1 MTPCLFPPCLSARKS
16 LQWRRALQDRHRLL
30 KTQIL
35 AFDNNEVLRGVSFHL
50 PRGETKAVFGVAGS
64 GKSLILKLAMG
75 LIRPDSGRI
84 LVLGED
90 VTQMSENDLFQLRGK
105 IGMVFQ
111 ESALFDSLT
120 VRENVAYRLME
131 EHGVYDDDIDRRVRE
146 ALRFVELEHT
156 LDLNPAE
163 LSGGMRRRVAIA
175 RALITQPELLLY
187 DSPTGGLDPV
197 TSNTIIELIVK
208 QRDVYKTSALM
219 VTHRLQD
226 AFTMATHEFDQ
237 KANRMVALP
246 QGKHCDVLRALILR
260 DGKVIFDGDLNA
272 LAHTEDE
279 YIREYIS

>member
-1 MTPCLFPPCLSARKS
+1 MSAPTSPLDRIAVTKPENSAPVIVFEDVVLSFAE
-16 LQWRRALQDRHRLL
+16 
-30 KTQIL
+30 
-35 AFDNNEVLRGVSFHL
+35 NEVLRGVSFHL
-50 PRGETKAVFGVAGS
+50 IRGETKALFGVAGS
-64 GKSLILKLAMG
+64 GKSLILKLVLG

-84 LVLGED
+84 VVLGQD
-90 VTQMSENDLFQLRGK
+90 ITQMREDDLFELRGR

-131 EHGVYDDDIDRRVRE
+131 EHGIYDEDIDRRVRE

-156 LDLNPAE
+156 LDLDPAE

-175 RALITQPELLLY
+175 RAVITQPELLLY

-197 TSNTIIELIVK
+197 TSNTIIELIMK
-208 QRDVYKTSALM
+208 QRDVYKTSALL

-226 AFTMATHEFDQ
+226 AFTMATHQFDKQ
-237 KANRMVALP
+237 TNGLVALP
-246 QGKHCDVLRALILR
+246 PGQQCAVPMSFLILL
-260 DGKVIFDGDLNA
+260 DGKVIFDGDLRE
-272 LAHTEDE
+272 LAQSEDE